1 MCHKDLFIPSIFL
14 IYINNLTNH
23 SVYCFTQLQ
32 ADERLF
38 FIAHNVKTLA
48 GKLNPDLK
56 ANLNG
61 HPSICHS
68 IQIWIRL
75 KKLYFHG
82 KWQNHFTHKS
92 ASTLSANVL
101 FEWKNEFLLPYL
113 ERNLQIHAR
122 SKVIAKCRLTFSH
135 YARPHLEYDSYVYV
149 KKKSGSQFYF
159 SVYKFNVCYIRLENL
174 V

>member
-23 SVYCFTQLQ
+23 SIYCFTQLQ

-48 GKLNPDLK
+48 GQLNSDLK

-61 HPSICHS
+61 HSSICHL

-92 ASTLSANVL
+92 VSTFIICRNLS
-101 FEWKNEFLLPYL
+101 EWKIEFIFYIIS
-113 ERNLQIHAR
+113 EKFSNQC
-122 SKVIAKCRLTFSH
+122 KEQIAKCLLTFAH
-135 YARPHLEYDSYVYV
+135 YTRPHLEY
-149 KKKSGSQFYF
+149 GG
-159 SVYKFNVCYIRLENL
+159 
-174 V
+174 

>member
-1 MCHKDLFIPSIFL
+1 MSRAITSYFILWSLFGSTTKIYFMLSLISIKW
-14 IYINNLTNH
+14 NH
-23 SVYCFTQLQ
+23 IVSTVKQLPPN
-32 ADERLF
+32 DTYFSLLY
-38 FIAHNVKTLA
+38 VKNLA

-92 ASTLSANVL
+92 ASTSTICRNFIWMKNWNYITIFSAKFQNQCK
-101 FEWKNEFLLPYL
+101 EQINDKKPSNILP
-113 ERNLQIHAR
+113 
-122 SKVIAKCRLTFSH
+122 
-135 YARPHLEYDSYVYV
+135 
-149 KKKSGSQFYF
+149 
-159 SVYKFNVCYIRLENL
+159 
-174 V
+174 

>member
-92 ASTLSANVL
+92 VSTFTICRNFIWMKNWIYITIFSEKFPINARNKVL
-101 FEWKNEFLLPYL
+101 
-113 ERNLQIHAR
+113 
-122 SKVIAKCRLTFSH
+122 AKCLLTFFH
-135 YARPHLEYDSYVYV
+135 YTRPHLEY
-149 KKKSGSQFYF
+149 SG
-159 SVYKFNVCYIRLENL
+159 
-174 V
+174 

>member
-92 ASTLSANVL
+92 VSTFIICRNLS
-101 FEWKNEFLLPYL
+101 EWKIEFILPYL
-113 ERNLQIHAR
+113 LRNFQTNAR
-122 SKVIAKCRLTFSH
+122 
-135 YARPHLEYDSYVYV
+135 
-149 KKKSGSQFYF
+149 KKLAAQRF
-159 SVYKFNVCYIRLENL
+159 
-174 V
+174 